1 MASFNKFNSFVDY
14 LCKAGGAGGINMNT
28 DAIYVGLTNSAPVA
42 TNTVWANITD
52 IGTAN
57 GYTTG
62 GAQAVAQGG
71 TSVSNSS
78 GTETMAVPATTW
90 TSTTGTMG
98 PFRYIVY
105 YDFTATSPVTKPLI
119 GWYDYGSALSL
130 NGANG
135 DTFTITPSGGALFT
149 LA

>member
-1 MASFNKFNSFVDY
+1 MAAFQKFNLFVDD
-14 LCKAGGAGGINMNT
+14 LMKAVNNYNT
-28 DAIYVGLTNSAPVA
+28 DTIKVMLTNTSPVA
-42 TNTVWANITD
+42 TNHVYGD
-52 IGTAN
+52 ISASELASGD

-62 GAQAVAQGG
+62 GATVTG
-71 TSVSNSS
+71 TGVSNSS
-78 GTETMAVPATTW
+78 GTETLAAAATTW
-90 TSTTGTMG
+90 TSVTGTMG

-105 YDFTATSPVTKPLI
+105 YDFTAALKTLM

-135 DTFTITPSGGALFT
+135 DTFTVTPSGGALLT